1 MFTGIIQSIGN
12 ITALES
18 QDADVRAHIAAGKL
32 DLAGAQVGDSIAVNG
47 VCLTATSFADGGFWV
62 DISGETLARTT
73 FGELVVGSKVNL
85 EQSLTPT
92 TRLGGHLVSGHV
104 DGIGTVVS
112 CWDQG
117 RSLRFVIQAPPTLAK
132 YIAEKGS
139 ICVDG
144 VSLTVNQ
151 VNGACFDLNIV
162 PHTLQET
169 TLGAWVAGSRVNLEV
184 DILARYLERLLLGES
199 AAQPASPPVASGILP
214 LATLVHPCTSQ
225 GVGITHGFLVEHG
238 FIKA

>member
-1 MFTGIIQSIGN
+1 MFTGIIQAVGN

-18 QDADVRAHIAAGKL
+18 QGADTRMHIAASKL
-32 DLAGAQVGDSIAVNG
+32 DAEFDLGHAQVGDSIAVNG
-47 VCLTATSFADGGFWV
+47 VCLTATSFVDNGFWV
-62 DISGETLARTT
+62 DVSGETLARTT
-73 FGELVVGSKVNL
+73 FGEIAVGSKVNL

-104 DGIGTVVS
+104 DGVGTVVS

-144 VSLTVNQ
+144 VSLTVNK
-151 VNGACFDLNIV
+151 VNDACAAHGRSLASCHCGTCASMHGAGERSEGFRMPEVTFDLNLV
-162 PHTLQET
+162 PHT
-169 TLGAWVAGSRVNLEV
+169 
-184 DILARYLERLLLGES
+184 
-199 AAQPASPPVASGILP
+199 
-214 LATLVHPCTSQ
+214 
-225 GVGITHGFLVEHG
+225 
-238 FIKA
+238 